1 MRLLIQFNHEYEIKI
16 DEYDENEIITLNAFF
31 EPIDLDVSSKGKDK
45 NSRSQ
50 DNYWEYLDVRLIF
63 IFSIKLFFLS
73 SKKSESLK
81 FLKQWK
87 KPFKDYQNF
96 KSTDF
101 KQFIPPDINNIE
113 LGKPWYL
120 IEELGFWIGIDQY
133 YRLCLHH
140 RFRLHQKT

>member
-63 IFSIKLFFLS
+63 IFCMKLFFLT

-120 IEELGFWIGIDQY
+120 IEELGFWRGIDQLTFSSN
-133 YRLCLHH
+133 R
-140 RFRLHQKT
+140 